1 MQRWEKNQ
9 FIDNKKMVHLNGMF
23 VRGKKAVL
31 FLIKKKK
38 KRLCQYLTTNVR
50 EKCVG
55 RRKKF
60 YFILNLAKIQEFLNQ
75 KLYIYNPII

>member
-38 KRLCQYLTTNVR
+38 R
-50 EKCVG
+50 EVV
-55 RRKKF
+55 
-60 YFILNLAKIQEFLNQ
+60 LVLDN
-75 KLYIYNPII
+75 

>member
-60 YFILNLAKIQEFLNQ
+60 YFI
-75 KLYIYNPII
+75 YILKKKK